1 MYITQQADFVRN
13 FVGSDSELTIAFN
26 RTFGTDISKAAL
38 RKKRQRLGITKTAEQ
53 FRVAW
58 MSLMGCDMWEIQASL
73 VSDPPKDIYAEQ
85 KELAA
90 AKRRAEASGT
100 RGHEG

>member
-1 MYITQQADFVRN
+1 MYITQQADFIRS
-13 FVGSDSELTIAFN
+13 FVGSDSELTAEFN
-26 RTFGTDISKAAL
+26 RMFSTNISKAAL

-53 FRVAW
+53 FRVDW
-58 MSLMGCDMWEIQASL
+58 MTLMGCDMWEIQASL

-90 AKRRAEASGT
+90 RKMKER
-100 RGHEG
+100 

>member
-53 FRVAW
+53 FRVDW

-90 AKRRAEASGT
+90 ARKMKER
-100 RGHEG
+100 

>member
-38 RKKRQRLGITKTAEQ
+38 RKKRQRLGVARTPAE
-53 FRVAW
+53 FRIAW
-58 MSLMGCDMWEIQASL
+58 MSLIGFNAEEIGASL
-73 VSDPPKDIYAEQ
+73 LGDPPKDIYAEQ
-85 KELAA
+85 KELTAA
-90 AKRRAEASGT
+90 RRM
-100 RGHEG
+100 REG

>member
-38 RKKRQRLGITKTAEQ
+38 RKKRQRLGLVKTPEQ
-53 FRVAW
+53 FRVEW
-58 MSLMGCDMWEIQASL
+58 MALMGHSPTDIQTSL
-73 VSDPPKDIYAEQ
+73 ASDPPKDIYAEQ

-90 AKRRAEASGT
+90 ARRM
-100 RGHEG
+100 REG

>member
-38 RKKRQRLGITKTAEQ
+38 RKKRQRLGVSKTPEQ

-58 MSLMGCDMWEIQASL
+58 MGLMGCDMWEIQASL
-73 VSDPPKDIYAEQ
+73 LSDPPKDIYAEQ

-90 AKRRAEASGT
+90 ARKMKE
-100 RGHEG
+100 RG